1 MVPDSLPVVHRL
13 RFRLGLGPDLPWA
26 DYPSPG
32 ILRLST
38 VRFLSLLSLLI
49 PAFSL
54 LYCPASLPLGLLP
67 VQYAPLPSL
76 DPKLRWHV
84 LAPFIFGAG
93 LLDQ

>member
-1 MVPDSLPVVHRL
+1 MVPDLLPVLHRL

-38 VRFLSLLSLLI
+38 VRFLALLSLLI

-54 LYCPASLPLGLLP
+54 LYCPDSLSLILRP
-67 VQYAPLPSL
+67 VQYAPLPFFFRIRS
-76 DPKLRWHV
+76 
-84 LAPFIFGAG
+84 FGG
-93 LLDQ
+93 MF